1 MLSQTEIRVGAIA
14 YFEQSVLHSSPELS
28 PPEAVRGDTTK
39 LRPFVCVEAEG
50 SRSKWTGLTT
60 TRTQFA
66 YVNLGPRHIL
76 RGYGPMAD
84 GTCYVHGSTYEGPNH
99 VFVTASA
106 NERAFVG
113 GRPPGH
119 HRGHGTRP
127 PGARE
132 SRAGGGGACA
142 GRQQMSLPV
151 AFDPEDQWA
160 IYLPEYSAYGY
171 FDTRSVT
178 PMSNP
183 VRATLWGRRSDAERR
198 VTTMLRDGIFLRG
211 PNIPFFKGPAELH
224 LLRVSAQV
232 ASRETFDMQSIPE
245 EYLDVPITRLS
256 R

>member
-14 YFEQSVLHSSPELS
+14 YFEQSVLHNSPELS

-39 LRPFVCVEAEG
+39 LRPFVCVEVEG

-66 YVNLGPRHIL
+66 YVNLGPRHVL

-84 GTCYVHGSTYEGPNH
+84 GTCYIHGSTYEGPSH

-106 NERAFVG
+106 NERVFVG
-113 GRPPGH
+113 GRPQVTAEGMVLV
-119 HRGHGTRP
+119 RLALENRAQAV
-127 PGARE
+127 ARL
-132 SRAGGGGACA
+132 A
-142 GRQQMSLPV
+142 GRQQMSMPV

-183 VRATLWGRRSDAERR
+183 IRATLWGRRSDAERR
-198 VTTMLRDGIFLRG
+198 VSTMLRDGIFLRG
-211 PNIPFFKGPAELH
+211 PNIPFFKGPVELH
-224 LLRVSAQV
+224 RLLVSAQV
-232 ASRETFDMQSIPE
+232 AGRETFDINPE
-245 EYLDVPITRLS
+245 DAP
-256 R
+256 